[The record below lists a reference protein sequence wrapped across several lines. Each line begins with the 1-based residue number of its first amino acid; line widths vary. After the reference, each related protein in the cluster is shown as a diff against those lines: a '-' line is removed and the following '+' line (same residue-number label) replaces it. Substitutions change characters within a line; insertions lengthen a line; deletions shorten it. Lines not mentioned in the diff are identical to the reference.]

1 MILLDA
7 ALIVLALALLVA
19 TWRVTFG
26 PTDAD
31 RALGVDFGFAVV
43 IAGIALLAVRLQ
55 ARAVLD
61 LVLVATLVGFL
72 STVAFARLVAARSSS

>member
-1 MILLDA
+1 MLLDA

-19 TWRVTFG
+19 AWRVAFG

-31 RALGVDFGFAVV
+31 RALGVDLGFAVV
-43 IAGIALLAVRLQ
+43 IAGIALLAVRLK
-55 ARAVLD
+55 ASAVLD

-72 STVAFARLVAARSSS
+72 STVAFARLVAERSSS

>member
-1 MILLDA
+1 VILLDT
-7 ALIVLALALLVA
+7 ALVVLALALVVA
-19 TWRVTFG
+19 TVRLVVG

-43 IAGIALLAVRLQ
+43 VAAFALLAVRLD
-55 ARAVLD
+55 APALLD